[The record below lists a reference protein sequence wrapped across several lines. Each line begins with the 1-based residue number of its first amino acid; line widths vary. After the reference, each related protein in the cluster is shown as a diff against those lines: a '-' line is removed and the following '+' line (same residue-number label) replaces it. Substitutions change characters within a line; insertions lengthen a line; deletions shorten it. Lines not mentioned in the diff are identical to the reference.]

1 MDHFPRLRPHR
12 RKREITAPSLITTP
26 TANTT
31 RSDSTS
37 EKTDSPA
44 SAELHTPVGAIPSLR
59 PVHKLSPFRVFSRS
73 SKRARESS
81 PGSHKQTPTAA
92 AVMAPHGTADIPASP
107 AESKTSSA
115 QQLKSDGR
123 PKMPSFLELSES
135 EIENKFQEI
144 IWLERKRV
152 LEATQ
157 NPSRD
162 FRWARVKGKE
172 LRDLDRYRN
181 IQPWYNNRIKLKV
194 PEGKIDYINASP
206 IVLNPTVLTAA
217 AEGEPSNTQEPDR
230 YIAMQGPIQCTTDHV
245 WRMAVEQLQS
255 PGVIVMLTE
264 THEGD
269 YEKCYPYFPQKPE
282 DPPLEINERDEFGD
296 GFRATVRCVGM
307 EDTPAGDAIELRKI
321 LIRIHKPKS
330 RKSTDSKSS
339 GRKTP
344 EPETATTK
352 EANITSPLTQ
362 MAKETETSLTI
373 SEPAETV
380 GRNSGE
386 EEVEERIIW
395 HFLYKKWPD
404 FGVPDL
410 ADLDS
415 FFTLMSLSREKNAGP
430 HNPRIVHCSAGVG
443 RSGTFIALE
452 HLMRELDAGVLENW
466 DERCAA
472 IAAAATTTDGS
483 SPASSTRTSQDEFM
497 SPTGSSSSTKG
508 GLEDND
514 LIFQVV
520 NMLREQ
526 RKTMVQA
533 ESQYQFIY
541 QVMRKLWLE
550 KYGGADGSEDG
561 GERAAKRLEV
571 DPGDPFFSVNGGTN
585 GGGAAKK

>member
-12 RKREITAPSLITTP
+12 RKRDITAPSLITTP
-26 TANTT
+26 TTT
-31 RSDSTS
+31 KSESTS
-37 EKTDSPA
+37 EKTESP
-44 SAELHTPVGAIPSLR
+44 SAELTTPTATPSLR
-59 PVHKLSPFRVFSRS
+59 SVHKLRPFRVFSRS

-81 PGSHKQTPTAA
+81 PASHKQTPTVA
-92 AVMAPHGTADIPASP
+92 AVMASNGTADHPASP
-107 AESKTSSA
+107 AESKTSSG
-115 QQLKSDGR
+115 QQLKKDGR

-144 IWLERKRV
+144 IWLERKRI

-162 FRWARVKGKE
+162 FRWARVMGPH
-172 LRDLDRYRN
+172 LRQLDRYGN
-181 IQPWYNNRIKLKV
+181 IQPWHNNRIKLQV

-206 IVLNPTVLTAA
+206 IVLPPTVLTTAD
-217 AEGEPSNTQEPDR
+217 GETSNTQEPDR
-230 YIAMQGPIQCTTDHV
+230 YIAMQGPKQCTTDHV
-245 WRMAVEQLQS
+245 WRMAVEQLES

-269 YEKCYPYFPQKPE
+269 FEKCYQYFPRTTE
-282 DPPLEINERDEFGD
+282 DTPLEINEGDEFGD
-296 GFRATVRCVGM
+296 GFRATVRCVGI
-307 EDTPAGDAIELRKI
+307 EDTPAGDAIELRKMV
-321 LIRIHKPKS
+321 IHVHKS
-330 RKSTDSKSS
+330 AGRKSVDSKSNGS
-339 GRKTP
+339 QSKRQTP
-344 EPETATTK
+344 EPENATTEEPK
-352 EANITSPLTQ
+352 ITSPLTQ
-362 MAKETETSLTI
+362 MAKETEENLTI
-373 SEPAETV
+373 SEPEETV
-380 GRNSGE
+380 GRNSEE
-386 EEVEERIIW
+386 EEVEERIVW

-466 DERCAA
+466 DERTA
-472 IAAAATTTDGS
+472 GVGESLS
-483 SPASSTRTSQDEFM
+483 SPIRTSQEEVM
-497 SPTGSSSSTKG
+497 SPIGSTKG
-508 GLEDND
+508 RDDND

-520 NMLREQ
+520 NQLREQ

-533 ESQYQFIY
+533 ESQYLFIY
-541 QVMRKLWLE
+541 QVMRKLWLD
-550 KYGGADGSEDG
+550 KYGGDGDDSSS

-571 DPGDPFFSVNGGTN
+571 DPGDPFFVNGYSE
-585 GGGAAKK
+585 K

>member
-26 TANTT
+26 TITAK
-31 RSDSTS
+31 SDSTS
-37 EKTDSPA
+37 EKTESPA
-44 SAELHTPVGAIPSLR
+44 SAELHTPVVAPSLR

-81 PGSHKQTPTAA
+81 PSSHKQTPTAA

-115 QQLKSDGR
+115 QLKHDGR
-123 PKMPSFLELSES
+123 PKMPSFLDLSES

-144 IWLERKRV
+144 VWLERKRV

-162 FRWARVKGKE
+162 FRWARVNGKE

-194 PEGKIDYINASP
+194 PEGKVDYINASP
-206 IVLNPTVLTAA
+206 IVLNPTAVTTAD
-217 AEGEPSNTQEPDR
+217 GESSNNTQEPDR

-245 WRMAVEQLQS
+245 WRMAVEQLES

-269 YEKCYPYFPQKPE
+269 FEKCYPYFPQKPE

-296 GFRATVRCVGM
+296 GFRATVRCAGIG
-307 EDTPAGDAIELRKI
+307 DTPAGDAIELRKI
-321 LIRIHKPKS
+321 LIRIRKPKARQS
-330 RKSTDSKSS
+330 LDGKSNGSQSK
-339 GRKTP
+339 RQTP
-344 EPETATTK
+344 EPESATT
-352 EANITSPLTQ
+352 EEPNITSPLTQ
-362 MAKETETSLTI
+362 MSKETETNLTI

-386 EEVEERIIW
+386 EEVEERIVW

-410 ADLDS
+410 DDLDS
-415 FFTLMSLSREKNAGP
+415 FFTLMALSREKNAGP

-472 IAAAATTTDGS
+472 VAAAADGES
-483 SPASSTRTSQDEFM
+483 KSASSSARTSQEEEIM
-497 SPTGSSSSTKG
+497 SPTCSAKG
-508 GLEDND
+508 GEDND

-520 NMLREQ
+520 NRLREQ

-550 KYGGADGSEDG
+550 KYGSDGED

-571 DPGDPFFSVNGGTN
+571 DPGDPFFVNGCS
-585 GGGAAKK
+585 K